1 MRQMLV
7 KAVQEQVG
15 RHDEPHIYAEP
26 AGDPGLVGPGSVSWE
41 LHGDLG
47 AVAAAGLAAIVME
60 ILHPAVMDGVYT
72 QSSYRTQTE
81 RRARNTFGYVMVTT
95 FGSTKAAERT
105 IGRVRRM
112 HERVNGT
119 LPDGRT
125 YEAMDPRLIGW
136 VHSCIPWAI
145 MTAYDRYRRPL
156 STAEKDR
163 YLAEQA
169 VIGRLGGA
177 GDIPETAAELRDYV
191 EAMRPELAVTEQTR
205 EFLDFL
211 TAGGRAPS
219 WLAPLERAQAR
230 FNLRAS
236 MSLMPDWARRLTGH
250 DHPELAQRLFVDP
263 SNRANSALI
272 SWAFGTPVFKRM
284 AQVRAE
290 SQAAATAG
298 ASPKAT
304 RRTAAR
310 KAPAPSALT
319 TASRAP

>member
-1 MRQMLV
+1 MRQLVV
-7 KAVQEQVG
+7 KAIEEQVG

-60 ILHPAVMDGVYT
+60 ILHPEVMHGVYT

-95 FGSTKAAERT
+95 FGSTDAAERT

-119 LPDGRT
+119 MPDGRR

-136 VHSCIPWAI
+136 VHTCIPWAI

-177 GDIPETAAELRDYV
+177 GDIPETVADLDDYV
-191 EAMRPELAVTEQTR
+191 EAMRPEMAVTEQTR

-211 TAGGRAPS
+211 TMGGGKLPS
-219 WLAPLERAQAR
+219 WLGPVERAQAR
-230 FNLRAS
+230 FALRAS
-236 MSLMPDWARRLTGH
+236 MSLMPDWARKLTGH
-250 DHPELAQRLFVDP
+250 EHPDLAQRLLVDP
-263 SNRANSALI
+263 SNRANAALI
-272 SWAFGTPVFKRM
+272 SWAVGTPVFKRM
-284 AQVRAE
+284 ALARA
-290 SQAAATAG
+290 QAATAG
-298 ASPKAT
+298 SPPRAT
-304 RRTAAR
+304 RRSAAR
-310 KAPAPSALT
+310 KTPAPSALT